1 MTDDGPLTAR
11 ESWAF
16 ALKLYAEPGVSD
28 ACLKLQAEAGVD
40 VMLLLVATFA
50 VVQRRIPLTLSDI
63 ENMDRACRPW
73 REQIVQPLR
82 TIRTALKSGPA
93 PAPSTAS
100 EQLRAQ
106 IKAGELAA
114 ESLENDLLVAWLGQ
128 NASQQRRSTR
138 GEVSDVLHH
147 VVRHAL
153 GKEHHHRIDGLLPA
167 IGAILSATDKLLQ

>member
-50 VVQRRIPLTLSDI
+50 VAQRRIPLTPSDI

-73 REQIVQPLR
+73 REQIVHPLR
-82 TIRTALKSGPA
+82 AIRTTLKLGPA
-93 PAPSTAS
+93 PAPSVAG

-128 NASQQRRSTR
+128 YASQQRRSTR

-153 GKEHHHRIDGLLPA
+153 GKEHHHRIDGLSPA

>member
-1 MTDDGPLTAR
+1 MTDDSPPTAS

-16 ALKLYAEPGVSD
+16 ALKLYAEPGVPE

-50 VVQRRIPLTLSDI
+50 VAQQGIHLTPSDI
-63 ENMDRACRPW
+63 ENMDRTCRPW
-73 REQIVQPLR
+73 REQIVHPLR
-82 TIRTALKSGPA
+82 TIRTALKLGPA
-93 PAPSTAS
+93 PAPSVAS

-128 NASQQRRSTR
+128 YVSQQRRSTR
-138 GEVSDVLHH
+138 DEVSNVLHH

-153 GKEHHHRIDGLLPA
+153 GKEHHHRIDGLSPA